1 MNQNRKMKM
10 ESCRLPLGHVAQEVV
25 GDEGVGPERLH
36 GARGAVDGGVRHGLG
51 LLSLQ
56 EVPLVAHV
64 HATPQR
70 WVGRREA
77 APRPAHQPGPRQELG
92 RVQLPEDRGE
102 RVRRHLRPV
111 AGLGFALAV
120 GLRQGRRRHAGTLG
134 FGGGRR
140 EREKRYSRRFTQHCV
155 S

>member
-1 MNQNRKMKM
+1 MKQSPSMNQNRKMKM

-51 LLSLQ
+51 LLDLQ

-120 GLRQGRRRHAGTLG
+120 GLRQGRRRWRRHAGTLG
-134 FGGGRR
+134 FGGGER
-140 EREKRYSRRFTQHCV
+140 ERS
-155 S
+155 